1 MASNIKT
8 TTQTPFPTCNRRNLG
23 YKVTWGTTAPA
34 SVGAID
40 WRTAGAWIELGD
52 NSKNARSKTQQP
64 GERLEPLHDDNIEN
78 INARPSTRASYNI
91 KSGVSWHAI
100 RFEMNSD
107 WFLRTPAPSR
117 YFSFPGSKADR
128 KKWT

>member
-40 WRTAGAWIELGD
+40 WRTAGAWIGLGD
-52 NSKNARSKTQQP
+52 NSKNARSKLSSLGKDLSHFTT
-64 GERLEPLHDDNIEN
+64 I
-78 INARPSTRASYNI
+78 T
-91 KSGVSWHAI
+91 
-100 RFEMNSD
+100 
-107 WFLRTPAPSR
+107 
-117 YFSFPGSKADR
+117 
-128 KKWT
+128 